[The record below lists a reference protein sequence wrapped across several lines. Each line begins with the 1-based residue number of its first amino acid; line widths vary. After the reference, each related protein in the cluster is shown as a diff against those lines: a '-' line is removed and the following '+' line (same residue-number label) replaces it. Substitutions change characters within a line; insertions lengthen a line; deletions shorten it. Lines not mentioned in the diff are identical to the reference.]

1 MAVTFPFTFKT
12 KQGFSN
18 AASLKLLFKKLN
30 ITVEE
35 LNTSGGNSLVF
46 TKASAKKFEKLSRET
61 NIDVK
66 NLLANASLIGYD
78 SIDSLLQPRS
88 LPGSPTSG
96 ETFINPDSVYK
107 YGQRSIHAEGQGDGT
122 ITQEW
127 GGYADQ
133 YDFLHLDWKFN
144 YTPPVSAFYNFNT
157 SIIAACPY
165 YLIADDRAYDSKE
178 ASCRINVQSYVY
190 QKLPAEA
197 FIPPNN
203 HLSYIEVDGP
213 NSDIFTDGDDNINKS
228 DTCVAVDNIDFKDVF
243 LFGNIPV
250 EISVYVTCEVMGKGA
265 GSTADMNFTPGNGTI
280 VCPGLS
286 VKPG

>member
-1 MAVTFPFTFKT
+1 MSV
-12 KQGFSN
+12 
-18 AASLKLLFKKLN
+18 
-30 ITVEE
+30 
-35 LNTSGGNSLVF
+35 
-46 TKASAKKFEKLSRET
+46 TKASVKKFEKLSRET

-66 NLLANASLIGYD
+66 NLLASASLIGYD
-78 SIDSLLQPRS
+78 STNSFLQPQS
-88 LPGSPTSG
+88 LPIPSPMVD
-96 ETFINPDSVYK
+96 TFIHPDSIYK
-107 YGQRSIHAEGQGDGT
+107 YGQRSIHAEGQGDGI
-122 ITQEW
+122 ITQER
-127 GGYADQ
+127 GGNADQ
-133 YDFLHLDWKFN
+133 YDFLHLDWKFE

-165 YLIADDRAYDSKE
+165 YLIADDGACDSKE

-213 NSDIFTDGDDNINKS
+213 NSDIFTGGDDNINKF
-228 DTCVAVDNIDFKDVF
+228 DTCAAVDNIDLNGVY
-243 LFGNIPV
+243 LFGKIPV

-265 GSTADMNFTPGNGTI
+265 GSIADMNFTQGIGAI

-286 VKPG
+286 IKSAKR